1 MSFKEKFKN
10 MFTTDDEEM
19 YLEMDSEGVE
29 SLSDYEKPRTKGMN
43 QLPTDAKMA
52 LFEPRTFEE
61 GEEVARLLKERR
73 AAVVNLHR
81 LQRDYG
87 QRMIDFLTGVVF
99 ALDGNIQ
106 KIAENT
112 ILCTPNSIKVE
123 GEITLGID
131 EVEL

>member
-61 GEEVARLLKERR
+61 GEEVARLLKDRR

-112 ILCTPNSIKVE
+112 ILCTPHSIKVE